1 MVTRPQH
8 SISILCAAMSL
19 CAHVWHHH
27 LVLFTS
33 SVFKLVTICMESSAS
48 IQEADKLVHAFVLLC
63 AWGYGEF
70 GLQDVVDLP

>member
-1 MVTRPQH
+1 MGLMCMVTRPQH
-8 SISILCAAMSL
+8 RISIL
-19 CAHVWHHH
+19 CAHVWHHN

-33 SVFKLVTICMESSAS
+33 FVFKLVTICMESSAS